1 VDNRIPA
8 TAASDPEPA
17 PTPGFPALLAVRVL
31 TVLNDNLARWL
42 VIGLGKRAAA
52 AVGTAPAAVLAVGTV
67 VYVLPFM
74 LFAWLAGWLADR
86 FAKRSIVI
94 GGKFAEILIG
104 LAAAAAVAWGAG
116 AGPVLA
122 GIPLGLWLLLGVVG
136 LFGLQ
141 TTLLNPSLL
150 GTIPETVP
158 AAKLSSA
165 NGIFALVSLA
175 ATLAGMAA
183 GNWLADM
190 TWLSPVPDPDR
201 PLPGWLLGLPLGFV
215 LPAAAGLVT
224 VATAGWLLSL
234 WLPTI
239 PAADPRAKA
248 PFNALAKTVA
258 DLRQL
263 LSAPRLAG
271 AAAGIVFFWAIA
283 AVAQLNVD
291 QYAFESGATTQGQ
304 VVPLLLALV
313 CGIGAGSLLAGRLSR
328 QGIDPDSQ
336 VNLGLVPVGGLLM
349 TVACIALACS
359 STAIFTVTGSLPSGL
374 AAAVC
379 WLFVLGVGAGM
390 FDVPLEAYLQ
400 EQCPPARLGATL
412 AATNLLVFTGMLIAS
427 IGYYGLRL
435 PVGEAELTR
444 PLFSARGVFGLFAVC
459 AALATVAAVLA
470 APRSSLRLLV
480 ASFVQAICR
489 FRIRDEFRLP
499 AVGPALIVANH
510 LSWLDGFLVVL
521 ASRRPVRMVVYGPNI
536 RGRLLNRLAVQWR
549 FILFEP
555 RPKSIARALRAIEQG
570 LAEGDLIGI
579 FCEGGISRTG
589 QLLGFRR
596 GLGHILDR
604 ANAPAVPL
612 AIDGLWGSIFSF
624 SEGRFFAKWPRSRR
638 RWVTMRFGPPLP
650 VGAAPSV
657 IRLALQETLAE
668 AVHERLTRRG
678 NGRQGGDSAAAATA
692 EAFDGCCLLRR
703 NDRFLASLAPG
714 DPLHDSLGS
723 SGPQLLRLAG
733 SVAAADMPTEELLA
747 TLARGR
753 TTVWLARPD
762 QLAAA
767 AAVTLD
773 FRPPEVVVVPLA
785 AAAELPAVQSL
796 ITAFAARFGVEPVV
810 AYAPPGCGLLA
821 MNTPAS
827 RGQPQ
832 EVTCKPDTVGR
843 VVNGAVIW
851 PRVSQRAEAHRGPL
865 PEAAVAPPSPAP
877 DVSLAIAATIA
888 GNDGLGWTVLPERF
902 DVDDDGFLRLRL
914 EAPEERCMVSTAC
927 TPSSIG

>member
-1 VDNRIPA
+1 MD
-8 TAASDPEPA
+8 EPTFTTTTSCSETSA
-17 PTPGFPALLAVRVL
+17 TPGLPTLLAVRLL

-52 AVGTAPAAVLAVGTV
+52 AVGTAPAAVLAVGTA

-158 AAKLSSA
+158 AARLSAA
-165 NGIFALVSLA
+165 NGMFALVSLA

-190 TWLSPVPDPDR
+190 TWLSPLPDPDR
-201 PLPGWLLGLPLGFV
+201 PLPAWLQGLPLGSV
-215 LPAAAGLVT
+215 LPAATGLLT
-224 VATAGWLLSL
+224 VATAGWLFSL
-234 WLPTI
+234 WLPVI
-239 PAADPRAKA
+239 PAADPEARP
-248 PFNALAKTVA
+248 PFNALAKTVT

-263 LSAPRLAG
+263 FAARQLAG

-291 QYAFESGATTQGQ
+291 QYAFESGATAQGQ
-304 VVPLLLALV
+304 VTPLLLALV

-328 QGIDPDSQ
+328 QGIDPESQ

-349 TVACIALACS
+349 TGACLALACS
-359 STAIFTVTGSLPSGL
+359 SPAIFDAAGPLPAGL

-412 AATNLLVFTGMLIAS
+412 AATNLLVFTGMLISS

-435 PVGEAELTR
+435 EVGEPELTR
-444 PLFSARGVFGLFAVC
+444 PLFSARGVFGLFALC

-480 ASFVQAICR
+480 VSFIRTICR
-489 FRIRDEFRLP
+489 FRIQDEQLLP
-499 AVGPALIVANH
+499 AAGSALIVANH
-510 LSWLDGFLVVL
+510 VSWLDGFLVVL

-536 RGRLLNRLAVQWR
+536 RGRLLNRLAAQWR

-604 ANAPAVPL
+604 ATAPVVPL

-624 SEGRFFAKWPRSRR
+624 SQGRFFTKWPRGGRR
-638 RWVTMRFGPPLP
+638 TVTMRYGPPLP
-650 VGAAPSV
+650 IGAAPAV
-657 IRLALQETLAE
+657 IRLALQETAAA
-668 AVHERLTRRG
+668 AVHERLARRG
-678 NGRQGGDSAAAATA
+678 NGRRAAAATA

-703 NDRFLASLAPG
+703 NDRFLASLAPV
-714 DPLHDSLGS
+714 DPLYDSLGTN
-723 SGPQLLRLAG
+723 GPQLLRLAG
-733 SVAAADMPTEELLA
+733 SVVPAELSAEDLLA
-747 TLARGR
+747 ALARGQ

-762 QLAAA
+762 QLAAVA
-767 AAVTLD
+767 RAGQGAVGPG
-773 FRPPEVVVVPLA
+773 FQSPEVVVVPLA
-785 AAAELPAVQSL
+785 AAADLPAVRES
-796 ITAFAARFGVEPVV
+796 ITAFSDRFGVEPVV
-810 AYAPPGCGLLA
+810 AYAPAGCGLLA

-827 RGQPQ
+827 RGQSF
-832 EVTCKPDTVGR
+832 EVTCQPDTVGR
-843 VVNGAVIW
+843 VVNGAVVW
-851 PRVSQRAEAHRGPL
+851 PRASQRAEALRGPL
-865 PEAAVAPPSPAP
+865 PGGDAASPSPAP
-877 DVSLAIAATIA
+877 DASLAIAATIA
-888 GNDGLGWTVLPERF
+888 GDDGLGWVVLPERF

-914 EAPEERCMVSTAC
+914 EAPE
-927 TPSSIG
+927 

>member
-1 VDNRIPA
+1 MA
-8 TAASDPEPA
+8 EPA
-17 PTPGFPALLAVRVL
+17 VMNTTPNQKHSSSPGFATLLAVRVL

-104 LAAAAAVAWGAG
+104 LTAAAAVAWGAG

-165 NGIFALVSLA
+165 NGMFALVSLA

-190 TWLSPVPDPDR
+190 TWLSPTPDPER
-201 PLPGWLLGLPLGFV
+201 PLPAWLLSLPLGSV
-215 LPAAAGLVT
+215 LPAAVGLLT
-224 VATAGWLLSL
+224 VATVGWLFSL
-234 WLPTI
+234 WLPAI
-239 PAADPRAKA
+239 PAADPHASP
-248 PFNALAKTVA
+248 PFNALAKTIS

-263 LSAPRLAG
+263 VGARQLAG

-291 QYAFESGATTQGQ
+291 QYAFESGATAQSQ

-328 QGIDPDSQ
+328 QGIDPESQ

-349 TVACIALACS
+349 TAACGALAS
-359 STAIFTVTGSLPSGL
+359 SNMAIFTPTGTL
-374 AAAVC
+374 AAGLTAAIC

-427 IGYYGLRL
+427 ISYYGLRL
-435 PVGEAELTR
+435 PVGEAELSR
-444 PLFSARGVFGLFAVC
+444 PLFSARGVFGLFAGC

-480 ASFVQAICR
+480 SSFIHAICR
-489 FRIRDEFRLP
+489 FRIRGESCLPPSGP
-499 AVGPALIVANH
+499 AVIVANH
-510 LSWLDGFLVVL
+510 VSWLDGFLVVL

-536 RGRLLNRLAVQWR
+536 RGRLLNHLAAQWR
-549 FILFEP
+549 FILFNP
-555 RPKSIARALRAIEQG
+555 QPKSIARALKAIRQG
-570 LAEGDLIGI
+570 LSEGDLIGI

-604 ANAPAVPL
+604 APAAAVPL
-612 AIDGLWGSIFSF
+612 AIDGLWGSVFSF
-624 SEGRFFAKWPRSRR
+624 SEGRFFTKWPRGWRR
-638 RWVTMRFGPPLP
+638 PVTMRFGPPLP
-650 VGAAPSV
+650 IGAEPAV
-657 IRLALQETLAE
+657 IRLAVQEMQ
-668 AVHERLTRRG
+668 AVAVAERLAHLPPAAA
-678 NGRQGGDSAAAATA
+678 AAAATA
-692 EAFDGCCLLRR
+692 AAFDGCCLLRR
-703 NDRFLASLAPG
+703 RDRLLVSLGPHDPLFASLG
-714 DPLHDSLGS
+714 EQ
-723 SGPQLLRLAG
+723 GPQVLGIAGEVVGEDLSAEQLLKR
-733 SVAAADMPTEELLA
+733 
-747 TLARGR
+747 LARGR
-753 TTVWLARPD
+753 TTVWLAQPA
-762 QLAAA
+762 QV
-767 AAVTLD
+767 AAVAAIGHSAVEG
-773 FRPPEVVVVPLA
+773 FVPPEVVVVPLA
-785 AAAELPAVQSL
+785 AAAQLPEIQPCLA
-796 ITAFAARFGVEPVV
+796 AFADRFSVEPVV

-821 MNTPAS
+821 MNTPRT
-827 RGQPQ
+827 RGPAQQ
-832 EVTCKPDTVGR
+832 TTSKSETIGR
-843 VVNGAVIW
+843 VVNGAVVW
-851 PRVSQRAEAHRGPL
+851 PRASLRAETERGPL
-865 PEAAVAPPSPAP
+865 PASAAATAPPAP
-877 DVSLAIAATIA
+877 DASLAIAATMP
-888 GNDGLGWTVLPERF
+888 GDGGPGWVELAERF

-914 EAPEERCMVSTAC
+914 EPPE
-927 TPSSIG
+927 

>member
-1 VDNRIPA
+1 MAEPTVMNTAPDQEHSQLSGFA
-8 TAASDPEPA
+8 T
-17 PTPGFPALLAVRVL
+17 LLTVRAL

-52 AVGTAPAAVLAVGTV
+52 AVGTAPAAVLAIGTV

-104 LAAAAAVAWGAG
+104 LAAAGAVAWGAG

-158 AAKLSSA
+158 TAKLSSA
-165 NGIFALVSLA
+165 NGMFALVSLA

-201 PLPGWLLGLPLGFV
+201 PLPDWLLGLPLGSV
-215 LPAAAGLVT
+215 LPAAAGLLT

-234 WLPTI
+234 WLPAI
-239 PAADPRAKA
+239 PAADPAAKP
-248 PFNALAKTVA
+248 PFNALAKTID

-263 LSAPRLAG
+263 LSARQLAG

-291 QYAFESGATTQGQ
+291 QYAFESGATAQGQ

-328 QGIDPDSQ
+328 QGIDPESQ

-359 STAIFTVTGSLPSGL
+359 STAIFAAAGPLPAGL
-374 AAAVC
+374 AASVC

-412 AATNLLVFTGMLIAS
+412 AATNLLVFTGMLVAS

-435 PVGEAELTR
+435 PVGEAELVQ
-444 PLFSARGVFGLFAVC
+444 PLFSARGVFGLFGVC

-480 ASFVQAICR
+480 ASFIHLICR
-489 FRIRDEFRLP
+489 FRIRDEYQLP
-499 AVGPALIVANH
+499 ATGPALIVTNH

-536 RGRLLNRLAVQWR
+536 RGRLLNRLAAQWR
-549 FILFEP
+549 FILFDP
-555 RPKSIARALRAIEQG
+555 QPKSIARALKAIQQG
-570 LAEGDLIGI
+570 LAGGDLIGI

-589 QLLGFRR
+589 QLMGFRR

-604 ANAPAVPL
+604 APAPVVPL
-612 AIDGLWGSIFSF
+612 SIDGLWGSIFSF
-624 SEGRFFAKWPRSRR
+624 SEGRFFTKVPR
-638 RWVTMRFGPPLP
+638 RWRGPVTMRYGPPLP
-650 VGAAPSV
+650 VGSPPAV
-657 IRLALQETLAE
+657 IRLALQETAAE
-668 AVHERLTRRG
+668 AVLERLSQSAPTLKG
-678 NGRQGGDSAAAATA
+678 ASPAAAATA
-692 EAFDGCCLLRR
+692 EAFDGCCLLRHR
-703 NDRFLASLAPG
+703 DRFLASLAPG
-714 DPLHDSLGS
+714 DPLHDSLGMF
-723 SGPQLLRLAG
+723 GPQLLRLAG
-733 SVAAADMPTEELLA
+733 SVVPANLPVAELLA
-747 TLARGR
+747 ALARGR
-753 TTVWLARPD
+753 VTVWLARPE
-762 QLAAA
+762 QLD
-767 AAVTLD
+767 AVATAEPPAGPG
-773 FRPPEVVVVPLA
+773 FQPPEVVVVPLA
-785 AAAELPAVQSL
+785 AAADLPKVRESIAG
-796 ITAFAARFGVEPVV
+796 FAAQFGVEPVV

-821 MNTPAS
+821 MNTPRT
-827 RGQPQ
+827 RGPAH
-832 EVTCKPDTVGR
+832 ETTCKADTIGR

-851 PRVSQRAEAHRGPL
+851 PRASLRAEAQRRPL
-865 PEAAVAPPSPAP
+865 PAGDAAAPSAP
-877 DVSLAIAATIA
+877 ESSLAIAATMP
-888 GNDGLGWTVLPERF
+888 GEDGLGWAVLTERF
-902 DVDDDGFLRLRL
+902 DVDEDGFLRLRL
-914 EAPEERCMVSTAC
+914 EAPE
-927 TPSSIG
+927 

>member
-1 VDNRIPA
+1 
-8 TAASDPEPA
+8 
-17 PTPGFPALLAVRVL
+17 
-31 TVLNDNLARWL
+31 
-42 VIGLGKRAAA
+42 
-52 AVGTAPAAVLAVGTV
+52 
-67 VYVLPFM
+67 
-74 LFAWLAGWLADR
+74 
-86 FAKRSIVI
+86 
-94 GGKFAEILIG
+94 
-104 LAAAAAVAWGAG
+104 
-116 AGPVLA
+116 
-122 GIPLGLWLLLGVVG
+122 
-136 LFGLQ
+136 
-141 TTLLNPSLL
+141 
-150 GTIPETVP
+150 
-158 AAKLSSA
+158 
-165 NGIFALVSLA
+165 
-175 ATLAGMAA
+175 
-183 GNWLADM
+183 
-190 TWLSPVPDPDR
+190 
-201 PLPGWLLGLPLGFV
+201 
-215 LPAAAGLVT
+215 
-224 VATAGWLLSL
+224 
-234 WLPTI
+234 
-239 PAADPRAKA
+239 
-248 PFNALAKTVA
+248 
-258 DLRQL
+258 
-263 LSAPRLAG
+263 
-271 AAAGIVFFWAIA
+271 
-283 AVAQLNVD
+283 
-291 QYAFESGATTQGQ
+291 
-304 VVPLLLALV
+304 
-313 CGIGAGSLLAGRLSR
+313 
-328 QGIDPDSQ
+328 
-336 VNLGLVPVGGLLM
+336 
-349 TVACIALACS
+349 
-359 STAIFTVTGSLPSGL
+359 
-374 AAAVC
+374 
-379 WLFVLGVGAGM
+379 
-390 FDVPLEAYLQ
+390 
-400 EQCPPARLGATL
+400 
-412 AATNLLVFTGMLIAS
+412 
-427 IGYYGLRL
+427 
-435 PVGEAELTR
+435 
-444 PLFSARGVFGLFAVC
+444 
-459 AALATVAAVLA
+459 
-470 APRSSLRLLV
+470 
-480 ASFVQAICR
+480 
-489 FRIRDEFRLP
+489 
-499 AVGPALIVANH
+499 
-510 LSWLDGFLVVL
+510 VVL